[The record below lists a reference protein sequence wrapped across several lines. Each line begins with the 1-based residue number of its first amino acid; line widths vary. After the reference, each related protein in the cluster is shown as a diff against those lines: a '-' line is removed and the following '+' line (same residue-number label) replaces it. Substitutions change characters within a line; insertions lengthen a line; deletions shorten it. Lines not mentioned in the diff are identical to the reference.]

1 LKQSGPIVAFDFDG
15 TLTVSDTFL
24 AFLRWREGSVSYHAG
39 MARLAPNAAGFL
51 FDRNVDRLKAAAVR
65 TFLRGLPMSI
75 LEEEAREFAATAAPM
90 LLRPDALKVWRR
102 HRADGARL
110 VIVTASPEAVIAP
123 FARGLGA
130 DMLIGTGLAVDKD
143 DRLTGGLK
151 GRNCRGPEKARRL
164 REVFGPDVRL
174 SAAYGDTD
182 GDDAMLEM
190 ADHKFMRL
198 FVGDPM
204 KGRGAV

>member
-15 TLTVSDTFL
+15 TLTVSDTFM
-24 AFLRWREGSVSYHAG
+24 AFLRWREGPLGYHTG
-39 MARLAPNAAGFL
+39 MARLAPSAAGFL
-51 FDRNVDRLKAAAVR
+51 FDRNVDRLKSAAVR
-65 TFLRGLPMSI
+65 TFLRGLPMTI
-75 LEEEAREFAATAAPM
+75 LEEEAREFAATAAPI

-102 HRADGARL
+102 HRADGARM
-110 VIVTASPEAVIAP
+110 VIVTASPEPVIAP

-130 DMLIGTGLAVDKD
+130 DLLIGTALAVDKE

-182 GDDAMLEM
+182 GDDDMLDM
-190 ADHKFMRL
+190 AEHRFMRL